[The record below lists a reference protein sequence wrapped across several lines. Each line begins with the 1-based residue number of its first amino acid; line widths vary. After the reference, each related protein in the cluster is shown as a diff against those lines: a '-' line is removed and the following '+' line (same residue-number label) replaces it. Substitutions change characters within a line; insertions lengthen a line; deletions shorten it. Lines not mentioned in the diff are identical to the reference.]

1 VPIEACLDALA
12 RFRSYCETDPLVLAA
27 FLGGS
32 FAAGRARED
41 SDIDVYVISTEE
53 DYAELWAR
61 RIDFVRPMGE
71 PELVEDHPNFEGLGV
86 DLVHFELAGA
96 VSGEVAYGH
105 TGNFM
110 AMHGGSYEVLL
121 DRTGLLDGVTFPLL

>member
-1 VPIEACLDALA
+1 M
-12 RFRSYCETDPLVLAA
+12 LAA

-41 SDIDVYVISTEE
+41 SDVDVYVISREE

-61 RIDFVRPMGE
+61 RLDFVAPMGVAA
-71 PELVEDHPNFEGLGV
+71 LTSDHPDFEGLGF
-86 DLVHFELAGA
+86 DIVHFELEDG
-96 VSGEVAYGH
+96 VTGEVAYGH

-110 AMHGGSYEVLL
+110 AMHGGPYEVFV
-121 DRTGLLDGVTFPLL
+121 DRTGLLDGVVFPLL